1 MELSNREFWGLVHG
15 LVLGSFFLLAFAGGL
30 AGLYS
35 MRRRWLT
42 EEGVIERTRR
52 LTVGF
57 WVMAGVAW
65 ATVVTGTWIVY
76 PWYREKLAGDD
87 LAAGCAG
94 LQLPEPGKCSPRD
107 FLLSNV
113 SGDTESWHEF
123 GMEWKE
129 HVAWIA
135 PMLATTAAAL
145 VLYYGKALA
154 RDRALRNLVLGLF
167 VGAFAVASLLTLVAI
182 ATLVFKKIVERFS

>member
-1 MELSNREFWGLVHG
+1 MELSNREFWGLIHG

-42 EEGVIERTRR
+42 EEGVVERTRR

-65 ATVVTGTWIVY
+65 ATVATGTWIVY

-94 LQLPEPGKCSPRD
+94 LQVPDPTKCSPRD

-113 SGDTESWHEF
+113 SGDTSDWHEF

-129 HVAWIA
+129 HIAWIA
-135 PMLATTAAAL
+135 PMLATSAAIVVAVYRSRL
-145 VLYYGKALA
+145 ADAPRVRRVAITMFVLAFVVAAVAG
-154 RDRALRNLVLGLF
+154 VLGALITK
-167 VGAFAVASLLTLVAI
+167 VAPV
-182 ATLVFKKIVERFS
+182 K

>member
-1 MELSNREFWGLVHG
+1 MELSNREFWGLIHG

-35 MRRRWLT
+35 MRKRWLT
-42 EEGVIERTRR
+42 EEGITERARR
-52 LTVGF
+52 LVVGF

-65 ATVVTGTWIVY
+65 ATVLTGTWIVY

-87 LAAGCAG
+87 LAGCAG
-94 LQLPEPGKCSPRD
+94 LTIPEPGKCSPRD

-123 GMEWKE
+123 AMEWKE
-129 HVAWIA
+129 HIAWIA
-135 PMLATTAAAL
+135 PMLATSAAVVVAVYRARL
-145 VLYYGKALA
+145 ADVPRVRKIAITMFVL
-154 RDRALRNLVLGLF
+154 
-167 VGAFAVASLLTLVAI
+167 AFAVAAVAGVLGALI
-182 ATLVFKKIVERFS
+182 TKVAPVK

>member
-1 MELSNREFWGLVHG
+1 MELSNREFWGLIHG

-35 MRRRWLT
+35 LRKRWLT
-42 EEGVIERTRR
+42 HEGIVERVRR

-57 WVMAGVAW
+57 WVMALAAW
-65 ATVVTGTWIVY
+65 ATVITGTWIVY

-87 LAAGCAG
+87 LAGCAG
-94 LQLPEPGKCSPRD
+94 LQLPQPGKCSPRD

-113 SGDTESWHEF
+113 SGDTETWHEF

-135 PMLATTAAAL
+135 PMLATSAAVVVAVYRTRLAEASRARRIAITMFVLAFVTAAVAGLLGAL
-145 VLYYGKALA
+145 ITK
-154 RDRALRNLVLGLF
+154 
-167 VGAFAVASLLTLVAI
+167 VAPV
-182 ATLVFKKIVERFS
+182 K

>member
-1 MELSNREFWGLVHG
+1 MELSNREFWGLIHG

-35 MRRRWLT
+35 LRSRWLT
-42 EEGVIERTRR
+42 EEGIVERTRR
-52 LTVGF
+52 LAVGF
-57 WVMAGVAW
+57 WAMAIAAW

-94 LQLPEPGKCSPRD
+94 LQLPQPGKCSPRD

-135 PMLATTAAAL
+135 PMLATSAAIVVVIYGRRLANAPRLRHIAIWMFILAFATAAVAGILGAL
-145 VLYYGKALA
+145 ITK
-154 RDRALRNLVLGLF
+154 
-167 VGAFAVASLLTLVAI
+167 VAPV
-182 ATLVFKKIVERFS
+182 K